1 MCDGDVYERMPI
13 FPRLFGLYRVA
24 FGVEVRV
31 VKEQLCDWLEEVGI
45 CGHRDVDQSNV
56 SVLLYGQ

>member
-1 MCDGDVYERMPI
+1 MPI